1 MAINYTWTI
10 SNVFLTEVG
19 LEPPVITEEGVTT
32 LNEMTGENI
41 IQKQTKT
48 VEGKEHTLSKFI
60 QSIDVEIKG
69 TEGGKESVFKTT
81 AHLYHN
87 PKNSYKAFDAIET
100 ADLIAWAKSALG
112 DGVID
117 SIKAQLK
124 QEVDALSSATGRQ
137 EWTK

>member
-1 MAINYTWTI
+1 MNYTWTI
-10 SNVFLTEVG
+10 KNVFLTEVG
-19 LEPPVITEEGVTT
+19 SEPPVITEEDVATP
-32 LNEMTGENI
+32 NEMTGEDI
-41 IQKQTKT
+41 IKTQTKT
-48 VEGKEHTLSKFI
+48 VEGTEHTLSKFI

-69 TEGGKESVFKTT
+69 SEGGKESVFKTT

-87 PKNSYKAFDAIET
+87 PENSYKAFDDVET
-100 ADLIAWAKSALG
+100 ADLISWAKSALG
-112 DGVID
+112 DGVIN